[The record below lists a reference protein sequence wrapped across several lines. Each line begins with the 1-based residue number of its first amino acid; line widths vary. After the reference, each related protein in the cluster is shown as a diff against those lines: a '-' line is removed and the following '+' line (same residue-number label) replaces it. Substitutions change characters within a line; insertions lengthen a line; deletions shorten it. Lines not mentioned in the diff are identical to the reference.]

1 MKEQVYI
8 ILGPTASGKTATA
21 IELAKLKNGEIISA
35 DSMQV
40 YREMDIGT
48 AKPDMDERQGIVH
61 HMIDVAAVDEP
72 YSVAMFQ
79 QAAKGWIRDILSRG
93 KTPVLVGG
101 TGLYL
106 NSITYRLDFTDT
118 SYDLAFR
125 QKLEKRNA
133 QELHRILSEKDPQ
146 AAERIHENDK
156 KRIIRR
162 LEILNNGDGKNGY
175 EFRRPNDEYDFV
187 MAGLTTER
195 KVLYERINRRVDLM
209 MQQGLLQEAE
219 TLYHKYGDTPTS
231 MQAIGYKEL
240 IEYFKGN
247 MPLDEAVAVLKRNT
261 RRYAKRQL
269 TWFRRDERVC
279 WYDISSYANAAEL
292 AHHILNKDR
301 TAK

>member
-1 MKEQVYI
+1 MC
-8 ILGPTASGKTATA
+8 
-21 IELAKLKNGEIISA
+21 
-35 DSMQV
+35 
-40 YREMDIGT
+40 
-48 AKPDMDERQGIVH
+48 
-61 HMIDVAAVDEP
+61 
-72 YSVAMFQ
+72 
-79 QAAKGWIRDILSRG
+79 IRDSG

-219 TLYHKYGDTPTS
+219 TLYHKYGDLS
-231 MQAIGYKEL
+231 L
-240 IEYFKGN
+240 I
-247 MPLDEAVAVLKRNT
+247 
-261 RRYAKRQL
+261 
-269 TWFRRDERVC
+269 
-279 WYDISSYANAAEL
+279 
-292 AHHILNKDR
+292 HI
-301 TAK
+301 